1 METVTVEIINRKAM
15 NLLKELEE
23 LDIIK
28 IHKPDKN
35 SDSKDKS
42 SKYRGRLKSSNADRL
57 LKQVEK
63 SRNEW
68 EKRFPTK

>member
-1 METVTVEIINRKAM
+1 METVTVEVKNKKAM

-28 IHKPDKN
+28 IRKPAEKV
-35 SDSKDKS
+35 SSKDKA
-42 SKYRGRLKSSNADRL
+42 SKYRGVISPIYAEVL
-57 LKQVEK
+57 LKHTKE
-63 SRNEW
+63 SRKEW